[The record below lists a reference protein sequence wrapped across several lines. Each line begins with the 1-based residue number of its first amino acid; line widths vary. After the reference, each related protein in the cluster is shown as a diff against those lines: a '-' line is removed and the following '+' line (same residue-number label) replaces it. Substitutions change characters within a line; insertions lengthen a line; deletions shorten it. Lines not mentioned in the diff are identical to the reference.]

1 MVNKFFNTMFGSY
14 VKVFLSAMI
23 TFYIAEGTDL
33 FSFDL
38 AMAKKMLSVGFG
50 SMLPV
55 IYNAMNPLDKRYGKK
70 TKLKVK
76 DVYRS

>member
-1 MVNKFFNTMFGSY
+1 MINKFFNTMLGSY
-14 VKVFLSAMI
+14 LKVFLSAMI
-23 TFYIAEGTDL
+23 TFYIAEGADL

-55 IYNAMNPLDKRYGKK
+55 VYNALNPHDKRYGKK
-70 TKLKVK
+70 SKVK
-76 DVYRS
+76 PKV

>member
-1 MVNKFFNTMFGSY
+1 MIGSY
-14 VKVFLSAMI
+14 IKVFLSAMI
-23 TFYIAEGTDL
+23 TFYIAEGSDL
-33 FSFDL
+33 FSFDIV
-38 AMAKKMLSVGFG
+38 MAKKMLSVGFG

-70 TKLKVK
+70 YKSKVK

>member
-1 MVNKFFNTMFGSY
+1 MLGSY
-14 VKVFLSAMI
+14 LKVFLSAMI
-23 TFYIAEGTDL
+23 TFYIAEGVDL
-33 FSFDL
+33 FSFDW

-55 IYNAMNPLDKRYGKK
+55 IYNALNPHDKRYGKK
-70 TKLKVK
+70 SKSK